1 MRNLIVIPLEL
12 KGRKNEMKGLLNRF
26 KGEAY
31 PVIKL
36 LGREVDSGGLEFRYE
51 GATLFDKES
60 FTASYKG
67 FRVCVYED
75 DLRLDYTKVDLRPL
89 SRFKVRK
96 LFKKLKRLKA
106 REEELG
112 VLEKSRE
119 VVNNFR
125 EKVE

>member
-1 MRNLIVIPLEL
+1 
-12 KGRKNEMKGLLNRF
+12 MKRLLNRF

-67 FRVCVYED
+67 FRVYVYED

-96 LFKKLKRLKA
+96 LFKKLKMIKAKREELKA
-106 REEELG
+106 
-112 VLEKSRE
+112 LEKSRK
-119 VVNNFR
+119 VVNNFKER
-125 EKVE
+125 IE